1 MEDKVHEILHKIRDI
16 ALSEGITKITVTDIC
31 KKIKITKKE
40 LFTCFKNEN
49 EVVEKVLELERDS
62 FKVIFDEFNFEGMNA
77 IDILFIV
84 SKEMARKYRHVTP
97 SLTIALKHQYPE
109 IYSDHVVKRIDF
121 IFEKIK
127 INLQKGI
134 SQGMYRS
141 DFPIELVGRLYI
153 SRLIDLHN
161 PEFFPPEKFSFQ
173 TLFEVMFENFVRSIA
188 TTEGLEYFE
197 LKQKE
202 TTFAY

>member
-1 MEDKVHEILHKIRDI
+1 MDEKVQEILYKIRDI
-16 ALSEGITKITVTDIC
+16 ALSEEITKITVSDIC

-40 LFTCFKNEN
+40 LFTYFKNEN
-49 EVVEKVLELERDS
+49 EVVEKVLDLERES

-109 IYSDHVVKRIDF
+109 IYADHFKKRTDF

-134 SQGMYRS
+134 SQGMYRP
-141 DFPIELVGRLYI
+141 DFPIGLVSRLYI
-153 SRLIDLHN
+153 SRLIDLHK

-173 TLFEVMFENFVRSIA
+173 TLFEVMFDSFVRSIA
-188 TTEGLEYFE
+188 TPEGLEYFE
-197 LKQKE
+197 IKQRE
-202 TTFAY
+202 TTFVY

>member
-1 MEDKVHEILHKIRDI
+1 MDEKVQEILYKIRDI
-16 ALSEGITKITVTDIC
+16 ALSEEITKITVSDIC

-40 LFTCFKNEN
+40 LFTYFKNEN
-49 EVVEKVLELERDS
+49 EVVEKVLDLERES

-109 IYSDHVVKRIDF
+109 IYADHFKKRTDF

-134 SQGMYRS
+134 SQGMYRP
-141 DFPIELVGRLYI
+141 DFPIELVSRLYI
-153 SRLIDLHN
+153 SRLIDLHK

-173 TLFEVMFENFVRSIA
+173 TLFEVMFDSFVRSIA
-188 TTEGLEYFE
+188 TPEGLEYFE
-197 LKQKE
+197 IKQRE
-202 TTFAY
+202 TTFVY